1 MKLVWYFMLLGAL
14 LAAKGYCQEAA
25 SFPRINDDDLPG
37 AHFLKGK
44 GYSGSSLFGYMNGG
58 AELFLEYGCSA
69 AWISELQFNGSEFKI
84 ELYKM
89 NSPEE
94 AFGIY
99 SVSRFQCLSSPPLS
113 PYTCL
118 TSYQLQFCK
127 GPYYVNIINN
137 SGNKSDSL
145 ASIEIGKAIAA
156 KITEAPANIGL
167 FVPGKSSEAI
177 NRDALLVKGE
187 LGIMNGAPDLA
198 FLFSDLKDYVAVI
211 MQNGENTIISLKF
224 TSETGKDIFIRR
236 HFSYTESGKTF
247 TSISENHILFTLP

>member
-14 LAAKGYCQEAA
+14 LAAKGYCQETA
-25 SFPRINDDDLPG
+25 SLPRINDDDLPG

-44 GYSGSSLFGYMNGG
+44 VYSGSSLFGYMNGG

-69 AWISELQFNGSEFKI
+69 AWISELQFNSSDFKI

-89 NSPEE
+89 TGPEE

-113 PYTCL
+113 PFSCL

-137 SGNKSDSL
+137 SGNKNDSL
-145 ASIEIGKAIAA
+145 ASLEIGKAIAA
-156 KITEAPANIGL
+156 KINEAPANIGIYI
-167 FVPGKSSEAI
+167 PDKSTEAI
-177 NRDALLVKGE
+177 NRNALLVKGE
-187 LGIMNGAPDLA
+187 LGLMNGAPDLA
-198 FLFSDLKDYVAVI
+198 SFFGDLNDYLAVV
-211 MQNGENTIISLKF
+211 MPDGENTIISLKF
-224 TSETGKDIFIRR
+224 SSETSRDIFIRR
-236 HFSYTESGKTF
+236 QFPQTESVKTF
-247 TSISENHILFTLP
+247 HSISENHILFLLP